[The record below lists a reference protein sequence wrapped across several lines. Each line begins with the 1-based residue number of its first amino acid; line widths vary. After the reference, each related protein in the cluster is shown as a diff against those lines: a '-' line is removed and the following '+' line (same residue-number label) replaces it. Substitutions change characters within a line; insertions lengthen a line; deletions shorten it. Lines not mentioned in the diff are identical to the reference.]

1 MGKNQIEKVN
11 ANNIKNWH
19 WMWSWFYFYKKNYS
33 FFHAFF
39 KLSGK
44 LIKSFIKS
52 IFYFLTLQENKKNK
66 YLYRFLGLLNSMIG
80 KPAFYRGKKSI

>member
-1 MGKNQIEKVN
+1 MINSLPEKYIDRITTGTSISV
-11 ANNIKNWH
+11 
-19 WMWSWFYFYKKNYS
+19 
-33 FFHAFF
+33 
-39 KLSGK
+39 SGK